1 MTVEVILETPLAQ
14 ALNTAIQ
21 PKLIEVGWS
30 AGDDATALSEYIIL
44 MLVNG
49 KNQQQI
55 ASELAG
61 DLLQLGPDD
70 PGAREF
76 SQWLFQQIELLDS
89 QINGGGE
96 GNQAQEKIKS
106 QADQTT
112 YAQTRDSNMGDYHD
126 NSSHV
131 PTGPKSM
138 RNGTVRGSGRDKRI
152 MNHISKAMDR
162 SHDSVLHR
170 VRTQAGTER
179 IGRVTPTGPRQQAGV
194 SNRGGLRIQNSR
206 INSAAG
212 SKGTFQAP
220 QNGPALNLMKMGPE
234 QQLELYAML
243 ENQSRMMAQLIEAQG
258 HLAGVNSLHSLN
270 GGLFPHQPQNGRS
283 LFERAQPK
291 PRGGLNEIQ
300 RGLENSYQYNNINH
314 ESTSA
319 MDVDIK
325 EKRIIDPDIT
335 TCKYNLNCTNKDCK
349 FAHQSPA
356 APAGT
361 NIDYKDTC
369 TFGAACKNRKCTGKH
384 PSPAQKIAHQ
394 TELDCKYFPNCTNLR
409 CPFKHPTMPLCRN
422 GAECITS
429 DCMFTHLKTMCK
441 FNPCLNPSCTFKHI
455 EGQKRGKFEDKVWT
469 SNSKEHVSE
478 RKFVQD
484 TGPEELIVSGT
495 SGRRGINQ
503 MKTELAT

>member
-76 SQWLFQQIELLDS
+76 AQWLFEQIEILDS
-89 QINGGGE
+89 QLNGGGE
-96 GNQAQEKIKS
+96 GAPAQDDMKS
-106 QADQTT
+106 QADQMIST
-112 YAQTRDSNMGDYHD
+112 QIRDTEMGDFHD

-138 RNGTVRGSGRDKRI
+138 RNGTIRGTGRDKRI

-162 SHDSVLHR
+162 SNDSVLHR
-170 VRTQAGTER
+170 VRPQVGTER
-179 IGRVTPTGPRQQAGV
+179 IGRGTPTGPRQQAGV
-194 SNRGGLRIQNSR
+194 SSRGGLRVQNSR
-206 INSAAG
+206 MNVNTG
-212 SKGTFQAP
+212 PKGNFHVP
-220 QNGPALNLMKMGPE
+220 HNGPASNIMKMGPQ

-258 HLAGVNSLHSLN
+258 QLAGASNINAVN
-270 GGLFPHQPQNGRS
+270 GGLFPHQPPNGRS

-291 PRGGLNEIQ
+291 PRGPNRAQ
-300 RGLENSYQYNNINH
+300 RGLGNSYQSNTINND
-314 ESTSA
+314 SSSA
-319 MDVDIK
+319 MDVEMIK
-325 EKRIIDPDIT
+325 EKKEIDPDST
-335 TCKYNLNCTNKDCK
+335 TCKYNLSCTNKDCK

-356 APAGT
+356 APPGT
-361 NIDYKDTC
+361 NIDFKDTC

-394 TELDCKYFPNCTNLR
+394 TELDCKFYPNCTNPR
-409 CPFKHPTMPLCRN
+409 CPFKHPVMPLCRN

-429 DCMFTHLKTMCK
+429 DCMFTHVKIMCK
-441 FNPCLNPSCTFKHI
+441 FNPCLNPACTFKHI

-469 SNSKEHVSE
+469 ANTREHVSE

-484 TGPEELIVSGT
+484 DGPEELIVSGT
-495 SGRRGINQ
+495 SDRGGINQ
-503 MKTELAT
+503 MKTELAI